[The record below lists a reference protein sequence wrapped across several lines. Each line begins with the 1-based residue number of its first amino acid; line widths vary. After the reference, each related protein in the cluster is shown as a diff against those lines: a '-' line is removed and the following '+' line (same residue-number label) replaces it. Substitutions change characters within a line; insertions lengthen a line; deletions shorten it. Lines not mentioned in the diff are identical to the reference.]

1 MTEYFCLDVL
11 WWYRG
16 IC

>member
-11 WWYRG
+11 WW
-16 IC
+16 